1 MSTMTQ
7 TNSNRKLVLSD
18 ILEQRAYERIRDTKR
33 AEIIELKRRRR
44 ISLGTIVTVMF
55 ENRATMQ
62 SQIQEMLRV
71 ERVVSDEGVL
81 EELKAYN
88 PLIPEAGQLCAT
100 VFIELVTDDQMREW
114 LPKLV
119 DIEKSIAIKLA
130 NGEVVK
136 ATVDEAHA
144 EQLTRETVTAA
155 VHYIRFQFT
164 PQHFATFAGRC
175 PTPNALLLTTVE
187 RIGQTRYAHFAL
199 AADRFCLAAVF
210 FIVWIENLGV
220 KTLASTAASPSQ
232 IDFGHANP
240 LVLVGQRLELGC
252 HTMPIGKWL

>member
-1 MSTMTQ
+1 MTQ

-164 PQHFATFAGRC
+164 PQQVVEFAKGNVQVISTLSNYLEAVELADFTVAE
-175 PTPNALLLTTVE
+175 LLTDL
-187 RIGQTRYAHFAL
+187 R
-199 AADRFCLAAVF
+199 D
-210 FIVWIENLGV
+210 
-220 KTLASTAASPSQ
+220 
-232 IDFGHANP
+232 
-240 LVLVGQRLELGC
+240 
-252 HTMPIGKWL
+252 

>member
-1 MSTMTQ
+1 MTTMTTMTQ

-18 ILEQRAYERIRDTKR
+18 ILEQRAYERIRETRR
-33 AEIIELKRRRR
+33 AEVIELKRRRR
-44 ISLGTIVTVMF
+44 IALGTIVTVMF

-114 LPKLV
+114 LTKLV
-119 DIEKSIAIKLA
+119 DIEKSIVIKLA

-136 ATVDEAHA
+136 SIVDEAHA

-155 VHYIRFQFT
+155 VHYIRFEFT
-164 PQHFATFAGRC
+164 PQQVKEFAKGDVQIVSTLSNYLEAVQLADFTVAE
-175 PTPNALLLTTVE
+175 LLTDL
-187 RIGQTRYAHFAL
+187 R
-199 AADRFCLAAVF
+199 D
-210 FIVWIENLGV
+210 
-220 KTLASTAASPSQ
+220 
-232 IDFGHANP
+232 
-240 LVLVGQRLELGC
+240 
-252 HTMPIGKWL
+252 

>member
-1 MSTMTQ
+1 M
-7 TNSNRKLVLSD
+7 LSD

-164 PQHFATFAGRC
+164 PQQVVEFAKGNVQVISTLSNYLEAVELADFTVAE
-175 PTPNALLLTTVE
+175 LLTDL
-187 RIGQTRYAHFAL
+187 R
-199 AADRFCLAAVF
+199 D
-210 FIVWIENLGV
+210 
-220 KTLASTAASPSQ
+220 
-232 IDFGHANP
+232 
-240 LVLVGQRLELGC
+240 
-252 HTMPIGKWL
+252 

>member
-1 MSTMTQ
+1 MTQ

-18 ILEQRAYERIRDTKR
+18 ILEQRAYERIRDTRR

-164 PQHFATFAGRC
+164 PQQVVEFAKGDVQVISTLSNYLEAVELADFTVAE
-175 PTPNALLLTTVE
+175 LLTDL
-187 RIGQTRYAHFAL
+187 R
-199 AADRFCLAAVF
+199 D
-210 FIVWIENLGV
+210 
-220 KTLASTAASPSQ
+220 
-232 IDFGHANP
+232 
-240 LVLVGQRLELGC
+240 
-252 HTMPIGKWL
+252 

>member
-1 MSTMTQ
+1 MTQ

-18 ILEQRAYERIRDTKR
+18 ILEQRAYERIRDTRR

-164 PQHFATFAGRC
+164 PQQVVEFAKGDVQVISTLSKYLEAVELADFTVAE
-175 PTPNALLLTTVE
+175 LLTDL
-187 RIGQTRYAHFAL
+187 R
-199 AADRFCLAAVF
+199 D
-210 FIVWIENLGV
+210 
-220 KTLASTAASPSQ
+220 
-232 IDFGHANP
+232 
-240 LVLVGQRLELGC
+240 
-252 HTMPIGKWL
+252 

>member
-1 MSTMTQ
+1 MTTMTQ

-18 ILEQRAYERIRDTKR
+18 ILEQRAYERIRETRR
-33 AEIIELKRRRR
+33 AEVIELKRRRR
-44 ISLGTIVTVMF
+44 IALGTIVTVMF

-114 LPKLV
+114 LTKLV
-119 DIEKSIAIKLA
+119 DIEKSIVIKLA

-136 ATVDEAHA
+136 SIVDEAHA

-155 VHYIRFQFT
+155 VHYIRFEFT
-164 PQHFATFAGRC
+164 PQQVEEFAKGDVQIVSTLSNYLEVVQLADFTVAE
-175 PTPNALLLTTVE
+175 LLTDL
-187 RIGQTRYAHFAL
+187 R
-199 AADRFCLAAVF
+199 D
-210 FIVWIENLGV
+210 
-220 KTLASTAASPSQ
+220 
-232 IDFGHANP
+232 
-240 LVLVGQRLELGC
+240 
-252 HTMPIGKWL
+252 

>member
-1 MSTMTQ
+1 MTQ

-18 ILEQRAYERIRDTKR
+18 ILEQRAYERIRETRR
-33 AEIIELKRRRR
+33 AEVIELKRRRR
-44 ISLGTIVTVMF
+44 IALGTIVTVMF

-114 LPKLV
+114 LTKLV
-119 DIEKSIAIKLA
+119 DIEKSIVIKLA

-136 ATVDEAHA
+136 SIVDEAHA

-155 VHYIRFQFT
+155 VHYIRFEFT
-164 PQHFATFAGRC
+164 PQQVEEFAKGDVQIVSTLSNYLEAVQLADFTVAE
-175 PTPNALLLTTVE
+175 LLTDL
-187 RIGQTRYAHFAL
+187 R
-199 AADRFCLAAVF
+199 D
-210 FIVWIENLGV
+210 
-220 KTLASTAASPSQ
+220 
-232 IDFGHANP
+232 
-240 LVLVGQRLELGC
+240 
-252 HTMPIGKWL
+252 

>member
-18 ILEQRAYERIRDTKR
+18 ILEQRAYERIRDTRR

-164 PQHFATFAGRC
+164 PQQVVEFAKGDVQVISTLSKYLEAVELADFTVAE
-175 PTPNALLLTTVE
+175 LLTDL
-187 RIGQTRYAHFAL
+187 R
-199 AADRFCLAAVF
+199 D
-210 FIVWIENLGV
+210 
-220 KTLASTAASPSQ
+220 
-232 IDFGHANP
+232 
-240 LVLVGQRLELGC
+240 
-252 HTMPIGKWL
+252 

>member
-1 MSTMTQ
+1 MTTMTTMTTLTQ

-18 ILEQRAYERIRDTKR
+18 ILEQRAYERIRETRR
-33 AEIIELKRRRR
+33 AEVIELKRRRR
-44 ISLGTIVTVMF
+44 IALGTIVTVMF

-114 LPKLV
+114 LTKLV
-119 DIEKSIAIKLA
+119 DIEKSIVIKLA

-136 ATVDEAHA
+136 SIVDEAHA

-155 VHYIRFQFT
+155 VHYIRFEFT
-164 PQHFATFAGRC
+164 PQQVEEFAKGDVQIVSTLSNYLEVVQLADFTVAE
-175 PTPNALLLTTVE
+175 LLTDL
-187 RIGQTRYAHFAL
+187 R
-199 AADRFCLAAVF
+199 D
-210 FIVWIENLGV
+210 
-220 KTLASTAASPSQ
+220 
-232 IDFGHANP
+232 
-240 LVLVGQRLELGC
+240 
-252 HTMPIGKWL
+252 

>member
-1 MSTMTQ
+1 MTTMTTVTTMTQ

-18 ILEQRAYERIRDTKR
+18 ILEQRAYERIRETRR
-33 AEIIELKRRRR
+33 AEVIELKRRRR
-44 ISLGTIVTVMF
+44 IALGTIVTVMF

-114 LPKLV
+114 LTKLV
-119 DIEKSIAIKLA
+119 DIEKSIVIKLA

-136 ATVDEAHA
+136 SIVDEAHA

-155 VHYIRFQFT
+155 VHYIRFEFT
-164 PQHFATFAGRC
+164 PQQVEEFAKGDVQIVSTLSNYLEVVQLADFTVAE
-175 PTPNALLLTTVE
+175 LLTDL
-187 RIGQTRYAHFAL
+187 R
-199 AADRFCLAAVF
+199 D
-210 FIVWIENLGV
+210 
-220 KTLASTAASPSQ
+220 
-232 IDFGHANP
+232 
-240 LVLVGQRLELGC
+240 
-252 HTMPIGKWL
+252 

>member
-18 ILEQRAYERIRDTKR
+18 ILEQRAYERIRDTRR

-119 DIEKSIAIKLA
+119 DIEKSLAIKLA

-164 PQHFATFAGRC
+164 PQQVVEFAKGNVQVISTLSNYLEAVELADFTVAE
-175 PTPNALLLTTVE
+175 LLTDL
-187 RIGQTRYAHFAL
+187 R
-199 AADRFCLAAVF
+199 D
-210 FIVWIENLGV
+210 
-220 KTLASTAASPSQ
+220 
-232 IDFGHANP
+232 
-240 LVLVGQRLELGC
+240 
-252 HTMPIGKWL
+252 